1 VAVAQPFLFI
11 ICCWYNSTVI
21 LLVWEW

>member
-1 VAVAQPFLFI
+1 VAVTQPFLFI

-21 LLVWEW
+21 LLVWE